1 MMARA
6 VLDGIRARLAA
17 ATPGPLKVAISGDR
31 KWALVLA
38 NSGTADEFRVAQCAD
53 DDNAEFFAAAPAT
66 VARLTAALEL
76 VLTAAE
82 GRAHTLRH
90 TADRLNQQCLDR
102 NPDRD
107 YDAAIRYE
115 HYALE
120 AESTHIRITTL
131 IEKALTD

>member
-1 MMARA
+1 MNAREI
-6 VLDGIRARLAA
+6 LDSIKAGLTGI
-17 ATPGPLKVAISGDR
+17 TPGEWKAWDR
-31 KWALVLA
+31 GIGYEVHGEYDEPINIGHRETFTK
-38 NSGTADEFRVAQCAD
+38 ADASFI
-53 DDNAEFFAAAPAT
+53 AAAPVT

>member
-1 MMARA
+1 MNARETLAGIKARA
-6 VLDGIRARLAA
+6 ASVASVTGNHDAMGPRFRDKAFALAEEDV
-17 ATPGPLKVAISGDR
+17 P
-31 KWALVLA
+31 
-38 NSGTADEFRVAQCAD
+38 
-53 DDNAEFFAAAPAT
+53 
-66 VARLTAALEL
+66 RLTAALEV

-102 NPDRD
+102 DPDRD

-120 AESTHIRITTL
+120 AESTHIRITAL